1 MIKIFLNLRLAIV
14 DLNYFNLDFLPRLNI
29 FVNAKPRDWDL
40 HKAISERKIL
50 VCSTRNQASVVK

>member
-1 MIKIFLNLRLAIV
+1 V